1 MKAKFLNN
9 LQLKVTAVFLLVSL
23 VPLGTVSIFSVRTAN
38 NVIESIV
45 QNQLENVAA
54 EKQALLERWI
64 MERKADMEVLAGSSA
79 VKEMDPAE
87 VAPYFEL
94 VGDEYGVYGR
104 FIIDDLDRNRPI
116 PTQPPL

>member
-9 LQLKVTAVFLLVSL
+9 LQLKVTVVFLLVSL
-23 VPLGTVSIFSVRTAN
+23 VPLGTVSIFSVQTAN

-64 MERKADMEVLAGSSA
+64 MERKADTEVLAGSSLDISA
-79 VKEMDPAE
+79 QITNPDGQPYEAKLF
-87 VAPYFEL
+87 VAPEGEEETAVSML
-94 VGDEYGVYGR
+94 SSVLND
-104 FIIDDLDRNRPI
+104 
-116 PTQPPL
+116 